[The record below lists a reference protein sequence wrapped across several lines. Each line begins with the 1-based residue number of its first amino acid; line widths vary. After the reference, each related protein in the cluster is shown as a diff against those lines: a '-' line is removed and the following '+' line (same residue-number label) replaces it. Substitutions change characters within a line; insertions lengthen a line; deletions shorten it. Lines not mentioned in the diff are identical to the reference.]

1 MSIFE
6 SILYGLFSGMAEF
19 LPVSSQGHQAIMMQ
33 LFGLNAREPV
43 RDIIVH
49 IAILF
54 ALLNTCKPLFSRIRR
69 EHLLATRSRR
79 RKNTVRMA
87 QYDIRLIKTAAFP
100 MLAGFLIYIAGK
112 NYEFQPLSLALFLCI
127 NGIVLIVPEYI
138 RHGNKDARFMTGWD
152 GILLGLLGALSAFP
166 GISRIGIMNAYCL
179 SRGSD
184 RQHALNWLLLLSA
197 PMLVLLLGF
206 DIFNL
211 FTLGFG
217 SFSFVIFLGYV
228 LSGVMAYIGS
238 YFSIMIIRFLTVR
251 AGFSG
256 FAYYSWGTA
265 LFSLVLYLIA

>member
-6 SILYGLFSGMAEF
+6 SILYGLVSGMAEF

-33 LFGLNAREPV
+33 LFGLSGREPV

-49 IAILF
+49 LAILF
-54 ALLNTCKPLFSRIRR
+54 ALLNTCKPLFSRMRR
-69 EHLLATRSRR
+69 EHILSTRSRR
-79 RKNTVRMA
+79 RKKTVRMA
-87 QYDIRLIKTAAFP
+87 QYDLRLIKTAAFP
-100 MLAGFLIYIAGK
+100 MLAGFLIYIAVRS
-112 NYEFQPLSLALFLCI
+112 YEFQPLYLALLLCI
-127 NGIVLIVPEYI
+127 NGIVLIIPEYI

-184 RQHALNWLLLLSA
+184 RQHTLNWLLILSA
-197 PMLVLLLGF
+197 PILILFLGL

-217 SFSFVIFLGYV
+217 SFSFIIFVGYV
-228 LSGVMAYIGS
+228 LSGIMAYIGG
-238 YFSIMIIRFLTVR
+238 YFGIMIIRFLTVR
-251 AGFSG
+251 TGFAG